1 MSKEILE
8 TGLINDDEKQNAL
21 INSLKPKLEPNHNT
35 FVYVSKKHG
44 NGAGKY
50 SVSKTTTIDKDI
62 EIELFFFWVM
72 VPLSRCVCF
81 EPAGLIFAGT
91 RVAKSIRFRSSNA
104 TNCQTAI

>member
-1 MSKEILE
+1 MSKAEILE

-62 EIELFFFWVM
+62 EIELFFEVGA
-72 VPLSRCVCF
+72 F
-81 EPAGLIFAGT
+81 EAGVSVLNQ
-91 RVAKSIRFRSSNA
+91 RVLFLQVHEG
-104 TNCQTAI
+104 CQIDKVSLVKRD